1 MNASAPSRPDS
12 RHRAGMRPQIGGAK
26 PHSSPSNQRLA
37 PGTAFAIVPPQV
49 TDERTQPLRALPVDP
64 AAALGFDVAK
74 ATVDGRDSQW
84 TVEQFL
90 NLTLIERV
98 RLLAGGQV
106 RFFLKDKEVPAREAL
121 RGL

>member
-1 MNASAPSRPDS
+1 
-12 RHRAGMRPQIGGAK
+12 
-26 PHSSPSNQRLA
+26 
-37 PGTAFAIVPPQV
+37 V
-49 TDERTQPLRALPVDP
+49 TDETTQPLRALPVDP
-64 AAALGFDVAK
+64 ASSALGFDVAK

-106 RFFLKDKEVPAREAL
+106 HFFLKDKEVPAREAL